1 MKKLMITLVLFGG
14 VIALI
19 SLWPE
24 DEKTHGTIEPR
35 PESSDTAYVNVK
47 EYGAV
52 GDGEHDDTEAIRTAI
67 EENDHIY
74 FPTGTYLI
82 TGSIEVDSKRVE
94 GSGMDTAVI
103 HSTANEPIFRI
114 TGSKNDVRNLGL
126 SYEGWDQREYTKRNA
141 IQFEEQVANSVF
153 ESIHMVSVY
162 RGFYIAQDKENYAF
176 SVNMRN
182 IYVYQYAK
190 NAIHLVPPQGGNTG
204 SVIENIYT
212 SNGLRDN
219 RYEAEVVPFV
229 FERASEMTLIQLNAE
244 WANMDTAFQFDYCFN
259 VVVISPHLEGNN
271 LRNENSTFFDINDS
285 NIKIIGGRAYDNE
298 IETDSSIFTM
308 KWNSMVSADTF
319 YTESNTETGGTLS
332 LLRTEDSTEGR
343 LELTGFKTD
352 QDELLQ
358 NQFLLN
364 QDGTPVL
371 TRLNDQS
378 YFDGMGVYPAG
389 ALPEPSAAWRGKMI
403 LVDHGEGDKVYICIG
418 TRDGYEWQE
427 VSKSGEGT

>member
-1 MKKLMITLVLFGG
+1 MKKLMMMLVLLSG

-24 DEKTHGTIEPR
+24 DEKTHGTIESR
-35 PESSDTAYVNVK
+35 PEMGDSAYMNVK

-52 GDGEHDDTEAIRTAI
+52 GDGEQDDTEAIRQAL

-82 TGSIEVDSKRVE
+82 TGSLEVDSKRIE

-103 HSTANEPIFRI
+103 YSTANEPIFRI

-126 SYEGWDQREYTKRNA
+126 SYEGWDQSEFTERNA

-219 RYEAEVVPFV
+219 RYEPDVVPFV

-244 WANMDTAFQFDYCFN
+244 WANMETAFQFDYCFN
-259 VVVISPHLEGNN
+259 VVVISPHFEGNN
-271 LRNENSTFFDINDS
+271 LRKENSAFFDINDS

-308 KWNSMVSADTF
+308 KWNSMVSVDTF
-319 YTESNTETGGTLS
+319 YTETNTETGGNLS
-332 LLRTEDSTEGR
+332 LLRTQDSTEGR
-343 LELTGFKTD
+343 LELTGFKSD
-352 QDELLQ
+352 KDELLQ

-364 QDGTPVL
+364 EDGTPVL
-371 TRLNDQS
+371 TRMNDQS
-378 YFDGMGVYPAG
+378 YFDGMGVYTATE
-389 ALPEPSAAWRGKMI
+389 LPEASALWRGKTI
-403 LVDHGEGDKVYICIG
+403 LVERSGGDRIYICVA
-418 TRDGYEWQE
+418 TEDGYEWQE
-427 VSKSGEGT
+427 FLKSN